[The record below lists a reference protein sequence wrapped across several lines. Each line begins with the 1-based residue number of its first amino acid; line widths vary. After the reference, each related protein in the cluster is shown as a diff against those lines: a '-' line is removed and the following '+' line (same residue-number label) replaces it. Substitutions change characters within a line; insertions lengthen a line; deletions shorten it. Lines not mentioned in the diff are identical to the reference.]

1 MKKGNKTRLIFWGI
15 IWIIVLILSGVG
27 YSSYLSGHGIKGE
40 VRRNLKPIVEK
51 FNNLKGL
58 ESYKSAGISISAEI
72 KDTQIIVT
80 YKTTGATAT
89 FTFDYQSIST
99 EKVLYMKYSSADEA
113 TANLMIK
120 SMIEAVSM
128 VNGHNEGEVFNTY
141 KLEDFYNTT
150 ILDGV
155 QIKSVTNGNE
165 VYIDINKSIVD
176 GMKDKDK
183 NNTTTTSEI
192 TTDDLKTLK
201 TDLTTNKEFLK
212 EKETATLYIVD
223 NTTSY
228 IIFITDSN
236 TTENK
241 NYETI
246 TNVIKELTD
255 EATLQK
261 FTTNIVDLKA
271 NKQFENISVTINA
284 DITKIPKLTGK
295 TNVTQVTITK

>member
-15 IWIIVLILSGVG
+15 IWIIVLTLSGIG
-27 YSSYLSGHGIKGE
+27 YYGYLSGHGVKGE
-40 VRRNLKPIVEK
+40 VRHNLKPIVEK
-51 FNNLKGL
+51 FNSLKGL
-58 ESYKSAGISISAEI
+58 ESYKSAGINISAEI

-89 FTFDYQSIST
+89 FTFDYQTIST

-128 VNGHNEGEVFNTY
+128 VNGHNEGEVFDTY
-141 KLEDFYNTT
+141 KIEDFYNTT

-176 GMKDKDK
+176 GMKDKN
-183 NNTTTTSEI
+183 NNTPATSEI
-192 TTDDLKTLK
+192 TSEDLKTLK
-201 TDLTTNKEFLK
+201 TELTATKEFLK
-212 EKETATLYIVD
+212 EKATTTLYVID

-228 IIFITDSN
+228 IIFITDTN
-236 TTENK
+236 VAENK

-261 FTTNIVDLKA
+261 FTANIVDLKA

-295 TNVTQVTITK
+295 TNVVQVTITK